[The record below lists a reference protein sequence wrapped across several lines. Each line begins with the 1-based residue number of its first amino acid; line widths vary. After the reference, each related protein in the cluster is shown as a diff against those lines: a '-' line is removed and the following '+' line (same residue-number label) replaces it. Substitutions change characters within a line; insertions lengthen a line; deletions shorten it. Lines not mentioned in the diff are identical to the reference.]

1 MVTAEQENNDLRE
14 ELSNLKGEMEKMAIM
29 METMMAEREQAAISE
44 PTPVVVVT
52 VAPEGPP
59 QPISINAA
67 AVSLTQPLMTD
78 FSSGNMTNMG
88 NSGFRPFGPHG
99 LFSTPQYSM
108 HPGYPWGMPSATNE
122 GFRPSSAEMPFALGQ
137 QTAPLFQKGQLIPR
151 ATMTQAEPTVHVEPH
166 HEEQIYHSDSVMG
179 DDRAVNWEERFGALE
194 KEMSNMRIKEAVVR
208 NVYDFFLV
216 PDVDIPPKFKMPV
229 FEKYQGDTCPQNH
242 LTMYVTKMIAYKNN
256 VPLLIHCFQDS
267 LTGPAHTWFMGLKGI
282 TTFEQ
287 LADAFMQQYKYNTY
301 LAPSRKEL
309 QSLTQKD
316 KESFKEYAQRFIQKA
331 SQIRPPLDERE
342 LSEMFYETL
351 NPCYSEKMI
360 VCASQ
365 KFTDLVETGIR
376 IEDWA
381 RKGTGASGSSS
392 GSSAVSP
399 SNGNKKFGSGYS
411 KKNTQEVGLVAHG
424 GSQSIYPNHH
434 YIANIT
440 PQMTAPHNPNYQPPR
455 PQGPSPY
462 YPPLYQPPYNSQQFP
477 QQPYYPQQPY
487 QQRPRYPPQQ
497 QPRPQAPYN
506 QQNQRQQ
513 FDPIP
518 MTYEA
523 LLPSLLA
530 QNRVQTIP
538 PPRIPDPL
546 PRWYRPDL
554 HCVYHQG
561 APGHDVER
569 CYALKK
575 EVQKLLN
582 SKELT
587 FADPDHVAQDNPLP
601 PHGPA
606 VNMIQD
612 CQGDACIL
620 YACDI
625 KTPLV
630 PIHVKMCE
638 VALFSHDHE
647 ACHICSVDP
656 RGCMQVQN
664 DVQCLLDR
672 KELVVTRESKSKS
685 VCVVTPVFRAKRPLV
700 INPNSAKPAGTPLV
714 ICVPRPAP
722 PVSQKAVPYK
732 YEDTI
737 LGPRSETTSSSVVD
751 NIAESSQIL
760 RSGRVLPAVV
770 QKSTSVPVKE
780 PVKERN
786 TGKDKAWEQ
795 PKEVGYEDSDEV
807 LKLIKRSEY
816 RVVDQLLQTP
826 AKISIMSL
834 LSSSGAHREA
844 LRKVLDQAFV
854 DYDVTLGQFES
865 IVGNVTACNSLSF
878 SDEDLPAEGKKHN
891 QALLI
896 SVLCK
901 TDSLSNVLIDTGSAL
916 NVMPKS
922 TLDQLTYSEALL
934 RPSKVT
940 VRAFDGTR
948 RSVYGEIDLPIS
960 VGPHEFQVTFQ
971 VMEIQASFS
980 CLLGRPWIH
989 DAGAVTSTLHQKLK
1003 FVSHGKLITVS
1014 GESAFLISNLS
1025 AFSVIGG
1032 NSSDGST
1039 FQGFSAEESVGKI
1052 ETCMASLKD
1061 AQRVIQEG
1069 KTEGWGQLVE
1079 LSENKHKQGIGFP
1092 NSKPG
1097 TFDPTRGSF
1106 YSAGF
1111 IHDSPETDSITEDT
1125 PEEVAPVFVTPE
1137 GACRNWIAV
1146 DIPSVIP
1153 RSKLNINEPVEHSNP
1168 MLPPNFEVPVY
1179 EALVEEDDE
1188 IPDEIKWMLE
1198 QERKTIQ
1205 PHQEEIEIINLGTEE
1220 DKKEIKIGALLE
1232 ESVKER
1238 VVELLRE
1245 YADIFAWSYKD
1256 MPGLDPDVVE
1266 HRLPLKPECPPVKQK
1281 LRRSHPDMA
1290 LKIKEEV
1297 RKQIDAG
1304 FLVTSEYPQ
1313 WLANI
1318 VPVPKKDGKVRMCV
1332 DYRDLNKASPK
1343 DNFPL
1348 PHIDVLVDNTAK
1360 CKVFSFMDGFSGYN
1374 QIKMAPE
1381 DREKT
1386 SFITPWGAFCYL
1398 VMPFGLI
1405 NAGATYQRG
1414 MTKIFHDMIHKEIEV
1429 YVDDMIVKSGTEE
1442 EHVEYLL
1449 KMFQRLRKYKLRL
1462 NPNKC
1467 TFGVRSGKL
1476 LGFIV
1481 SQKGIEVDPDKVRAI
1496 REMPVPKTE
1505 KQVRGF
1511 LGRLNYI
1518 SRFISHMTATCGPI
1532 FKLLRKDQGVKWN
1545 VDCQKAFDQIQEYL
1559 LEPPILVPPVDGRPL
1574 IMYLTVLEDSM
1585 GCVLGQQDE
1594 TGKKEHAIYYLS
1606 KKFTDCESR
1615 YSVLEKTCCAL
1626 AWAAKRLRHYMIN
1639 HTTWLISKMDPIK
1652 YIFEKPALTG
1662 RIARWQMLLSEYDI
1676 VYRTQKAIKGSILA
1690 DHLAHQPIEDY
1701 QPIKF
1706 DFPDEEVMYLKAKD
1720 CDEPVFGEGPD
1731 PESEWGLIFDGAVNV
1746 YGSGIGAVLVT
1757 PKGTHIPF
1765 TARIRFDCTNNIAEY
1780 EACIMGIEEAI
1791 DLRIK
1796 KIVIYGDSA
1805 LVINQIKGEWETR
1818 HPGLIPYRDYAR
1830 RLLTFFN
1837 KVELH
1842 HVPRDENQMADALA
1856 TLSSMIKVN
1865 GHNTVPVI
1873 NVQFLDRPAYVFT
1886 AEAVDDDK
1894 PWYHDIQVFLQTQKY
1909 LHGASNKDKK
1919 TLRKLSSR
1927 FFLNE
1932 NVLYKRNFDGV
1943 LLRCVN
1949 EHEAGELMHEIHE
1962 GSFGTHSC
1970 GHAMAKKI
1978 LRAGY
1983 YWITMHADCYNH
1995 AKRCHK
2001 CQIYADKIHI
2011 PPSML
2016 NVISSPW
2023 PFSMWGIDMIGRI
2036 EPKASNGHRFI
2047 LVAIDYFTKWVEAA
2061 SYANVTKQVVVRF
2074 IKNNIISRYGVPN
2087 RIITDNGTNL
2097 NNNMMKELCDDFKIQ
2112 HHNSSPYRPQ
2122 MNGAVEAANKNIKKI
2137 IQKMVVTYK
2146 DWHEMLPYALYGY
2159 RTSVRTSTGAT
2170 PFSLVY
2176 GMEAVLPVEVEIP
2189 SLRVLMEAE
2198 LSEAEW
2204 CQSRYDQL
2212 NLIEEKRMAALC
2224 HGQLYQS
2231 RMKQA
2236 FDKRVHPREF
2246 KEGDLVIKCIK
2257 SFQPDPRGKWTPNY
2271 EGPYVVK
2278 RAFSGGALIL
2288 TNMDGEELPRP
2299 VNSDAVKKYFV

>member
-1 MVTAEQENNDLRE
+1 MLAAEQENAQLRE
-14 ELSNLKGEMEKMAIM
+14 ELVNLKGEMERMALM
-29 METMMAEREQAAISE
+29 METMMAEREQAAISNS
-44 PTPVVVVT
+44 TPVMVVT
-52 VAPEGPP
+52 AAPEGPP
-59 QPISINAA
+59 QPSPTTTTTIG
-67 AVSLTQPLMTD
+67 LTQPLMTD
-78 FSSGNMTNMG
+78 FSSGNMATMG
-88 NSGFRPFGPHG
+88 NSCFRPLGPQG
-99 LFSTPQYSM
+99 PFATPQYSM
-108 HPGYPWGMPSATNE
+108 PSGYPWGMPIATN
-122 GFRPSSAEMPFALGQ
+122 GFFGPGATEMPFTQGQ
-137 QTAPLFQKGQLIPR
+137 QTSTHFQMSQLIPQ
-151 ATMTQAEPTVHVEPH
+151 ATMTQAGPTVHVGPQ
-166 HEEQIYHSDSVMG
+166 HEEQIYHSDSIMG
-179 DDRAVNWEERFGALE
+179 DDKAIDWEERFGALE
-194 KEMSNMRIKEAVVR
+194 KKMSNMRGKETVVQSI
-208 NVYDFFLV
+208 YDLCLV
-216 PDVDIPPKFKMPV
+216 PDVNIPPKFKMPV

-242 LTMYVTKMIAYKNN
+242 LTMYISKMIAYKNN

-267 LTGPAHTWFMGLKGI
+267 LTGPAHTWFMGLKGV

-287 LADAFMQQYKYNTY
+287 LAEAFMQQYKYNTY

-309 QSLTQKD
+309 QSLTQKE
-316 KESFKEYAQRFIQKA
+316 KESFKEYAQRFIQKVA
-331 SQIRPPLDERE
+331 QIRPPLDERE
-342 LSEMFYETL
+342 LSELFYETL
-351 NPCYSEKMI
+351 SPCYSEKMI

-365 KFTDLVETGIR
+365 KFTDLVETGMR
-376 IEDWA
+376 IEEWA
-381 RKGTGASGSSS
+381 RKGAAVSGSSS
-392 GSSAVSP
+392 GGSSGVS
-399 SNGNKKFGSGYS
+399 SNGNKKFGNGYP
-411 KKNTQEVGLVAHG
+411 KRNAQEVGMVAHG
-424 GSQSIYPNHH
+424 GPQPVYPNHPFV
-434 YIANIT
+434 ANIT
-440 PQMTAPHNPNYQPPR
+440 PQMTAPQNPNYQSPR
-455 PQGPSPY
+455 PQGPAPY
-462 YPPLYQPPYNSQQFP
+462 YPPLYQPLYNLQQFP

-487 QQRPRYPPQQ
+487 QQRPQQ

-513 FDPIP
+513 FDPLP
-518 MTYEA
+518 MTYGA

-530 QNRVQTIP
+530 QNLVQTIP

-554 HCVYHQG
+554 HCIYHQG

-569 CYALKK
+569 CFALKK
-575 EVQKLLN
+575 EVQKLIN

-587 FADPDHVAQDNPLP
+587 FTDPDAVAQNNPLP
-601 PHGPA
+601 THGPA

-612 CQGDACIL
+612 DQEEARIL
-620 YACDI
+620 SVGDI

-630 PIHVKMCE
+630 PIHVKMCR
-638 VALFSHDHE
+638 ATLFNHNHE
-647 ACHICSVDP
+647 TCDICSMDP
-656 RGCMQVQN
+656 RGCIQVQN
-664 DVQCLLDR
+664 DVQGLLNR
-672 KELVVTRESKSKS
+672 RELVVTREPESKD
-685 VCVVTPVFRAKRPLV
+685 VCVVTPVFRARRPLV
-700 INPNSAKPAGTPLV
+700 INPNSTKPVGTPLV
-714 ICVPRPAP
+714 ICVPRPTPTTA
-722 PVSQKAVPYK
+722 QKAVPYK
-732 YEDTI
+732 YEGTI
-737 LGPRSETTSSSVVD
+737 LEPGSETTSPVAVD
-751 NIAESSQIL
+751 NIAENSRIL
-760 RSGRVLPAVV
+760 RSGRIFPTVGP
-770 QKSTSVPVKE
+770 KSVSVPVDE

-786 TGKDKAWEQ
+786 AGKGKAGEQ
-795 PKEVGYEDSDEV
+795 AKEFDFEDADEV
-807 LKLIKRSEY
+807 LKLIKKSEY

-826 AKISIMSL
+826 AKISIMAL
-834 LSSSGAHREA
+834 LSSSGAHRDA

-865 IVGNVTACNSLSF
+865 IVGNVTACNSLTF
-878 SDEDLPAEGKKHN
+878 SDEDLPAEGNKHN
-891 QALLI
+891 QALFI
-896 SVLCK
+896 SVLCR

-922 TLDQLTYSEALL
+922 TFDQLAYSEAPL
-934 RPSKVT
+934 RLSKVT

-948 RSVYGEIDLPIS
+948 RSVYGEVDLPIS

-1003 FVSHGKLITVS
+1003 FVSRGKLITVS

-1032 NSSDGST
+1032 SGSDGPS

-1061 AQRVIQEG
+1061 ARRVIQEG

-1079 LSENKHKQGIGFP
+1079 LPENKRKEGIGFL

-1097 TFDPTRGSF
+1097 MFDPTRGSF
-1106 YSAGF
+1106 HSAGF
-1111 IHDSPETDSITEDT
+1111 IHDSPETNAILDDVSGGVT
-1125 PEEVAPVFVTPE
+1125 PVFVTPG
-1137 GACRNWIAV
+1137 GACCNWIAV
-1146 DIPSVIP
+1146 DIPSVTP
-1153 RSKLNINEPVEHSNP
+1153 RSKLNISESVEHSDP
-1168 MLPPNFEVPVY
+1168 MLSPNFEVPVY
-1179 EALVEEDDE
+1179 EAVAEEDEE
-1188 IPDEIKWMLE
+1188 IPNEIKWMLE

-1220 DKKEIKIGALLE
+1220 DKKEIKIGASLDV
-1232 ESVKER
+1232 SVKKR
-1238 VVELLRE
+1238 VIELIRE
-1245 YADIFAWSYKD
+1245 YVDIFAWSYKD

-1266 HRLPLKPECPPVKQK
+1266 HRLPLKPECPP
-1281 LRRSHPDMA
+1281 
-1290 LKIKEEV
+1290 
-1297 RKQIDAG
+1297 IDAG

-1374 QIKMAPE
+1374 QIRMAPE

-1386 SFITPWGAFCYL
+1386 SFITPWGAFCYV

-1405 NAGATYQRG
+1405 NAGATYQR
-1414 MTKIFHDMIHKEIEV
+1414 
-1429 YVDDMIVKSGTEE
+1429 
-1442 EHVEYLL
+1442 
-1449 KMFQRLRKYKLRL
+1449 
-1462 NPNKC
+1462 
-1467 TFGVRSGKL
+1467 
-1476 LGFIV
+1476 GFIV

-1545 VDCQKAFDQIQEYL
+1545 DDCQKAFDQIREYL

-1615 YSVLEKTCCAL
+1615 YS
-1626 AWAAKRLRHYMIN
+1626 
-1639 HTTWLISKMDPIK
+1639 MDPIK

-1676 VYRTQKAIKGSILA
+1676 EYRTQKAIKGSILA
-1690 DHLAHQPIEDY
+1690 EHLAHQPIEDY

-1746 YGSGIGAVLVT
+1746 YGSGIGAVLIT

-1765 TARIRFDCTNNIAEY
+1765 TARLRFDCTNNIAEY

-1856 TLSSMIKVN
+1856 TLSSMINVN

-1873 NVQFLDRPAYVFT
+1873 NVQFLDRPAYVFV
-1886 AEAVDDDK
+1886 AEAIDDDK
-1894 PWYHDIQVFLQTQKY
+1894 SWYHDIQVFLQTQKY
-1909 LHGASNKDKK
+1909 PPGASNKDKK

-1932 NVLYKRNFDGV
+1932 DVLYKRNFDGV
-1943 LLRCVN
+1943 LLRCVDK
-1949 EHEAGELMHEIHE
+1949 HEAEKLMCEIHE

-2047 LVAIDYFTKWVEAA
+2047 LVAIDYFTK
-2061 SYANVTKQVVVRF
+2061 
-2074 IKNNIISRYGVPN
+2074 
-2087 RIITDNGTNL
+2087 IITDNGTNL

-2189 SLRVLMEAE
+2189 SLRVLMEAD

-2204 CQSRYDQL
+2204 CQSSYISQ
-2212 NLIEEKRMAALC
+2212 
-2224 HGQLYQS
+2224 G
-2231 RMKQA
+2231 
-2236 FDKRVHPREF
+2236 
-2246 KEGDLVIKCIK
+2246 
-2257 SFQPDPRGKWTPNY
+2257 
-2271 EGPYVVK
+2271 
-2278 RAFSGGALIL
+2278 
-2288 TNMDGEELPRP
+2288 
-2299 VNSDAVKKYFV
+2299 